1 MKKTKIVAT
10 MSDFRCTEEF
20 VKQLFDAGMDVV
32 RVNSA
37 HVSED
42 GATHIVET
50 VHRVNPAIPIMIDTK
65 GPEIRVTTIADEYGN
80 SINFRPGDRVAV
92 RGSDGSDFTTRKVV
106 YMNVPSIVSDIPVGA
121 RMLIAD
127 GELEIRV
134 VGKNDTELDCEFV
147 VGGAM
152 RSRKS
157 VNVPGVSI
165 DLPSVTEKDRR
176 FASEINTM
184 LLERAARIAA
194 ACLCA
199 ILRERGFGAGTL
211 TGICADGT
219 MLKLNPVLRP
229 RMEALIAEFTKR
241 HGLGGAEFLF
251 AGDATLLGCAWAAL
265 A

>member
-92 RGSDGSDFTTRKVV
+92 RGSDGSDFTASWK
-106 YMNVPSIVSDIPVGA
+106 SASWA
-121 RMLIAD
+121 RT
-127 GELEIRV
+127 IRSWTASSSWEAPCV
-134 VGKNDTELDCEFV
+134 RARALTCR
-147 VGGAM
+147 AC
-152 RSRKS
+152 RS
-157 VNVPGVSI
+157 
-165 DLPSVTEKDRR
+165 TCRR
-176 FASEINTM
+176 
-184 LLERAARIAA
+184 
-194 ACLCA
+194 
-199 ILRERGFGAGTL
+199 
-211 TGICADGT
+211 
-219 MLKLNPVLRP
+219 
-229 RMEALIAEFTKR
+229 
-241 HGLGGAEFLF
+241 
-251 AGDATLLGCAWAAL
+251 
-265 A
+265 